1 VPSLPC
7 ACFRSGINA
16 KRTHAP
22 KWTPPNTH
30 SALAPKW
37 TVPLLSP
44 LPQHSQ
50 LRCFRD
56 FAMRP
61 PSLRARR
68 FLVAVPLLPSFFPS
82 GSWASGCGGA
92 GVLVW
97 RPRSARH
104 QVKRHSA
111 QSCGA
116 DPLRSS
122 TSIFIRQHSHAHC
135 LHSLPHSVCRHNEP
149 AHHARLLALALFLPA
164 LHRTAMHQP
173 SRHHSRHCE
182 HSRAA
187 GCLCC
192 IAWRSRS
199 RLPRLWGLVV
209 FWGWCSGVLAAL
221 PATCDQVNQQRKSRR
236 STAMIRSIEQSQ
248 FAFSTSASPC
258 RRITLRTV

>member
-1 VPSLPC
+1 LPC

-149 AHHARLLALALFLPA
+149 SHHARLLALALFLPA
-164 LHRTAMHQP
+164 LHRTAMHQS
-173 SRHHSRHCE
+173 SRHHTGTASIPAPLVACAA
-182 HSRAA
+182 SLGAPVPVFLASGGWCFWGGVLVFWPPFLPRAIRLISSA
-187 GCLCC
+187 RV
-192 IAWRSRS
+192 AA
-199 RLPRLWGLVV
+199 RLP
-209 FWGWCSGVLAAL
+209 
-221 PATCDQVNQQRKSRR
+221 
-236 STAMIRSIEQSQ
+236 
-248 FAFSTSASPC
+248 
-258 RRITLRTV
+258 